1 MSYFLANDIARCSN
15 ENCTKKLKCAR
26 YLDALPFETYW
37 YSEFREPNCEYFIEK
52 EDRYKKMTYKRVT
65 KKKPD
70 LSKNPDTVDTSKGR
84 EFLLSGRVK
93 ILDKYYMKD

>member
-37 YSEFREPNCEYFIEK
+37 YSEFKEIGCKFYIEK
-52 EDRYKKMTYKRVT
+52 YRKTYQRT
-65 KKKPD
+65 
-70 LSKNPDTVDTSKGR
+70 
-84 EFLLSGRVK
+84 
-93 ILDKYYMKD
+93 